1 MENKTNS
8 SKGLKNQE
16 VILKELLA
24 KSLVLFIGIGLI
36 SGLVFGVYL
45 FEIKNTNQL
54 VFVEGP
60 SISVVTEKS
69 DFKIGEEIKI
79 RIVNSGTTPM
89 IFSDASYGLRI
100 TTLSGGLLHSPVSPQ
115 MISQLEPG
123 DEIEFSWDQI
133 KNDGDAVLE
142 GLYKISAKAVDKQGN
157 NVEKST
163 TVTIWK

>member
-16 VILKELLA
+16 IILKELLA
-24 KSLVLFIGIGLI
+24 KSLVIFIGIGLI
-36 SGLVFGVYL
+36 SGLALGVYL
-45 FEIKNTNQL
+45 LDVKNTSQL

-60 SISVVTEKS
+60 SISVVTEKI

-100 TTLSGGLLHSPVSPQ
+100 TTLYGGIVVFTS
-115 MISQLEPG
+115 
-123 DEIEFSWDQI
+123 FCT
-133 KNDGDAVLE
+133 NDF
-142 GLYKISAKAVDKQGN
+142 
-157 NVEKST
+157 
-163 TVTIWK
+163 